1 MHHQRTNKIK
11 IADEMPSQRTRD
23 GSGRRQRRRTILF
36 NLNAAA
42 MYQLLSIFVFYLL
55 FATLDAVI
63 AADNQPDGGG
73 NNGVNDGFTAGPE
86 AITTTFGEYFHF
98 FILHLEL
105 FLSPKMSNIEGSH
118 TAGRH

>member
-1 MHHQRTNKIK
+1 
-11 IADEMPSQRTRD
+11 MPSQQTRD
-23 GSGRRQRRRTILF
+23 GSDRRQRRRSILF

-42 MYQLLSIFVFYLL
+42 MYQLLSVFVFYLL

-86 AITTTFGEYFHF
+86 AITTTFGEYCHF
-98 FILHLEL
+98 FILYLGL
-105 FLSPKMSNIEGSH
+105 FFCTTMSNVEVSYK
-118 TAGRH
+118 ACS